1 MKEQYK
7 ISIVTAVYNVETFLE
22 EMIESVVHQTIGMEH
37 IQLILVDDGS
47 HDGSGAICDRYQQ
60 AYPDNIVVIHK
71 ENGGVSSARNEGL
84 KYIRGE
90 LVNFLDSD
98 DKLSEDTL
106 ANVYKFY
113 QKHKDETDLIS
124 IPMCFF
130 DGQTGDHILNYKF
143 DEGTRVVDLDEEWE
157 NPQLSLS
164 SAFVSWK
171 AFQGLKFD
179 QRLKYAEDAQLIQ
192 KILLRKHTMALVEEA
207 VYFYRRRSEGE
218 QSAVQAGTMRKAWYN
233 DYLRYFSLNV
243 MEYCLEHQGYVPLF
257 VQNTVMY
264 DFQWRLMLKEIPKAL
279 LSDQELDDFWKLVKK
294 VLDLVDDVVICKQR
308 NIVREHKIFALH
320 LKHGSGLKL
329 QELEQDLGLVSD
341 HSLFYKMSSFP
352 IRLEFIR
359 LSQEQCEIEGT
370 ISLFYNPYDTYEIV
384 AECNGTEYATYYKRH
399 KEDGTSLG
407 QVVYRQDIFKIHVPL
422 KEKTQEIQLFL
433 KVGTKKIL
441 LTDIREGSFLPVCS
455 QYQHSYDVQG
465 DWMLQ
470 LNGYR
475 ISVTKCT
482 AREAA
487 RMERRF
493 CKELWKCNDLGARKA
508 VLARV
513 LTRIFRHFR
522 RKPLWMISDRTSKGG
537 DNGEAFYRYM
547 RENHPEICSYFV
559 ISNKCEDYRK
569 MKKIGKVVSTDSFK
583 HKLLVLLSDY
593 VISSHAEVEIYN
605 PFVGY
610 NNSYR
615 DLLARV
621 RFIFLQH
628 GVIVHNLGGW
638 LNKYNKN
645 LYGFITS
652 SMPENASILG
662 PDSNYFYTE
671 KEVWLTGLPRYD
683 RLYRDEKKQVT
694 IMPTWRRYAMSHIDR
709 ATGRWVLKAG
719 FEDSA
724 LFRFYNALLNHER
737 LIKAAQRC
745 GYTIKFFPH
754 PNLQVALPLFERNE
768 YVEFL
773 DVSTQYRD
781 VYAQSNLVVSDY
793 SSAVYDFAYLR
804 KPIIYTQFDTN
815 EFFGGDHVCQ
825 KGYFDYERDGF
836 GEVEHDLEGT
846 VDRIIEYMENGCQ
859 MKEKYKARVDNF
871 FAYNDHNNCQRLYE
885 HIMELEHEN
894 QQNAASL
901 T

>member
-47 HDGSGAICDRYQQ
+47 QDGSGAICDRYQQ

-84 KYIRGE
+84 QYVRGE

-98 DKLSEDTL
+98 DKLSDDTL

-143 DEGTRVVDLDEEWE
+143 EEGTRVVDLDEEWE

-164 SAFVSWK
+164 SAFVTWK
-171 AFQGLKFD
+171 AFQGLMFD

-192 KILLRKHTMALVEEA
+192 KILLRKHTMGLVQEA

-233 DYLRYFSLNV
+233 DYLKYFSREV
-243 MEYCLEHQGYVPLF
+243 IEYCMKQQERVPLF
-257 VQNTVMY
+257 VQNTLMY
-264 DFQWRLMLKEIPKAL
+264 DIQWRLKLKAIPRNVLNEQEIEEFWHLLKE
-279 LSDQELDDFWKLVKK
+279 
-294 VLDLVDDVVICKQR
+294 VLFYICDMVICQQR
-308 NIVREHKIFALH
+308 NMAREHMIFALR
-320 LKHGSGLKL
+320 LKHGDSLKAC
-329 QELEQDLGLVSD
+329 ELEQDVGLVSEN
-341 HSLFYKMSSFP
+341 SVIFKMSSFP
-352 IRLEFIR
+352 TRLEFIR
-359 LSQEQCEIEGT
+359 LREDQCEIEGT
-370 ISLFYNPYDTYEIV
+370 LSLFYNPYDSYEVV
-384 AECNGTEYATYYKRH
+384 AGCNGKEYPASYMRYK
-399 KEDGTSLG
+399 EEGTSLG
-407 QVVYRQDIFKIHVPL
+407 EAVYRQDIFKIHVPL
-422 KEKTQEIQLFL
+422 ASNTQEIRLYM
-433 KVGTKKIL
+433 KVGTKTIEL
-441 LTDIREGSFLPVCS
+441 IDVREGTFLPVCS
-455 QYQHSYDVQG
+455 TYQYSYDVQG
-465 DWMLQ
+465 GWMLQ
-470 LNGYR
+470 LQENR

-482 AREAA
+482 AHEAA
-487 RMERRF
+487 QMEKRF
-493 CKELWKCNDLGARKA
+493 RTELWKSHDLGARKA
-508 VLARV
+508 VVARM
-513 LTRIFRHFR
+513 LTSFFQRWK
-522 RKPLWMISDRTSKGG
+522 RKPLWIISDRTSKAG
-537 DNGEAFYRYM
+537 DNGEALYRYLN
-547 RENHPEICSYFV
+547 ENHPEICSYFV
-559 ISNKCEDYRK
+559 INGKCEDCKRL
-569 MKKIGKVVSTDSFK
+569 KKIGKVVATDSFK

-610 NNSYR
+610 SNSYR

-628 GVIVHNLGGW
+628 GVIIHNLGDW

-662 PDSNYFYTE
+662 PDSSYFYTE

-694 IMPTWRRYAMSHIDR
+694 IMPTWRRYTMSHIDR
-709 ATGRWVLKAG
+709 ATGQWVLKAG
-719 FEDSA
+719 FEGSA

-768 YVEFL
+768 HVEFL

-804 KPIIYTQFDTN
+804 KPIIYTQFDAN

-836 GEVEHDLEGT
+836 GEVEHDLEGA
-846 VDRIIEYMENGCQ
+846 VDRIIGYMENGCQ
-859 MKEKYKARVDNF
+859 MKQKYRERVDKF
-871 FAYNDHNNCQRLYE
+871 FAYSDHNNCQRVYNR
-885 HIMELEHEN
+885 IMELEQEN
-894 QQNAASL
+894 PQ
-901 T
+901 